1 PMADSADPADKP
13 LDPAA
18 LLKEQVSE
26 RMKKRIAEL
35 RSKIAG
41 LERELEDRLGAE
53 ATIALALE
61 GEGGGTWYVN
71 VKNGEAAIE
80 STPASPPL
88 LSIHQTVDAF
98 RRGAAAG
105 QSGLGGPGG
114 NQELTKSRVQRMKAL
129 KGSVEFRMTEA
140 SGGDLSV
147 VICFGGVEKPATPQT
162 TISVKAADAKK
173 MGTGELNP
181 QVAFM
186 QGALKISGDAAFAM
200 QVGMAMM

>member
-1 PMADSADPADKP
+1 MADPVSADKP

-35 RSKIAG
+35 KSKIAG
-41 LERELEDRLGAE
+41 LERDLEDRLGAE
-53 ATIALALE
+53 ATICVALE
-61 GEGGGTWYVN
+61 GDGGGTWYVN
-71 VKNGEAAIE
+71 IKDGEAAIE
-80 STPASPPL
+80 ASAASTPL
-88 LSIHQTVDAF
+88 LTIHQTVDAF

-114 NQELTKSRVQRMKAL
+114 NQELTKSRIQRMKGL

-140 SGGDLSV
+140 PGGDLSV
-147 VICFGGVEKPATPQT
+147 LLCFGGIDKPTTPQT

-173 MGTGELNP
+173 MGSGELNP

>member
-1 PMADSADPADKP
+1 MADPASP
-13 LDPAA
+13 ETFDPAA
-18 LLKEQVSE
+18 HLKAQVSD
-26 RMKKRIAEL
+26 RTKKKIAEL

-41 LERELEDRLGAE
+41 LQRDLDERLGAE
-53 ATIALALE
+53 ATICVALE

-71 VKNGEAAIE
+71 IKDGEAAIE
-80 STPASPPL
+80 ASAASAPL
-88 LSIHQTVDAF
+88 ITIHQTVDAF
-98 RRGAAAG
+98 RRSAAAG
-105 QSGLGGPGG
+105 STGLGGPG
-114 NQELTKSRVQRMKAL
+114 NDQDLTKARVQRMKAL

-140 SGGDLSV
+140 AGGDISV
-147 VICFGGVEKPATPQT
+147 VLCFGGIDKPTTPQA

-173 MGTGELNP
+173 MGSGELNP

>member
-1 PMADSADPADKP
+1 MADPASPDTF
-13 LDPAA
+13 DPAA
-18 LLKEQVSE
+18 HLKTQVSE
-26 RMKKRIAEL
+26 RMKKKIGEL
-35 RSKIAG
+35 KSKIAG
-41 LERELEDRLGAE
+41 LQRDLDERLGAE
-53 ATIALALE
+53 ATICVSLE

-71 VKNGEAAIE
+71 IKDGEAAIE
-80 STPASPPL
+80 SSAASAPL
-88 LSIHQTVDAF
+88 ITIHQTVDAF

-105 QSGLGGPGG
+105 STGLGGPGSD
-114 NQELTKSRVQRMKAL
+114 QDLTKARVQRMKAL

-140 SGGDLSV
+140 PGGDISV
-147 VICFGGVEKPATPQT
+147 VVCFGGVEKPATPQT

-173 MGTGELNP
+173 MGSGELNP